1 MNDIYINLIK
11 KKKPICVWGAG
22 YIGLS
27 TLAFYAK
34 NGYNAIGFDINKKY
48 INNLSKGKLKNDDFK
63 KWLGFEIKPL
73 IKKRR
78 LRFTN
83 NIFEIKKINPQV
95 HFVCIPTEK
104 NGKPLMKILYQT
116 IKNIIKTLDNEG
128 IIIIESTLT
137 PGTGDMLINKFLK
150 NYILSKKIDFV
161 IAPRRDWFVD
171 GTKNLENMDRIF
183 GGINKKS
190 QTLGQKVLSLV
201 CKKLHK
207 ASTHKV
213 AEMVKS
219 FENCYRHVDIALAN
233 QLSRAFPH
241 ENIRETLKLV
251 GTKWNIGTFYPGFG
265 SGGYCIPLS
274 SKYVINGAKKKREL
288 TILKET
294 IKTDREINLDI
305 AKSIVKKK
313 LKKIG
318 ILGLSY
324 KSNLKVHTLSPI
336 IPFIDYL
343 KKKKISVNLYD
354 PYYSKK
360 EIEKIANVKT
370 FKFPSAIN
378 KFDCLVFHVNHKFF
392 ERFYKSISNNSKF
405 KYLIDNTG
413 AFKSY
418 NNLLL
423 KRGTKYILTGDRN
436 WL

>member
-1 MNDIYINLIK
+1 MSDVYNNLIK

-34 NGYNAIGFDINKKY
+34 NGYDAIGFDINKKY
-48 INNLSKGKLKNDDFK
+48 INNLLKGKLKNDDFK

-73 IKKRR
+73 IKKKK
-78 LRFTN
+78 LTFTS
-83 NIFEIKKINPQV
+83 NILDIKKINPQI

-104 NGKPLMKILYQT
+104 NGKPLMKILHQT
-116 IKNIIKTLDNEG
+116 IKNIIKTSDSEG
-128 IIIIESTLT
+128 LIIIESTLT

-150 NYILSKKIDFV
+150 NLILNKKINFV

-183 GGINKKS
+183 GGVNKKS
-190 QTLGQKVLSLV
+190 QLLGQKVLSLV

-274 SKYVINGAKKKREL
+274 SKYVINGAKKKNEL
-288 TILKET
+288 SILKET
-294 IKTDREINLDI
+294 IKTDTIINLDI
-305 AKSIVKKK
+305 AKSIAKKK
-313 LKKIG
+313 IKKIG

-324 KSNLKVHTLSPI
+324 KSNLKVHTLSPML
-336 IPFIDYL
+336 PFIDYL
-343 KKKKISVNLYD
+343 KKKNIIVNLYD

-360 EIEKIANVKT
+360 EIKKIANVNT

-392 ERFYKSISNNSKF
+392 ERFYKRISKKSKL

-413 AFKSY
+413 ALKKY
-418 NNLLL
+418 DEDLK
-423 KRGTKYILTGDRN
+423 KRGTKYILTGDKN